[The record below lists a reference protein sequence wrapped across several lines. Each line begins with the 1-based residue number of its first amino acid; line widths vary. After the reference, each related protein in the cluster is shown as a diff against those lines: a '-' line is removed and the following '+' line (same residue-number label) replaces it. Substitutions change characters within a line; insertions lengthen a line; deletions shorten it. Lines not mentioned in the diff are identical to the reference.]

1 MNLPFELIIKILSYL
16 NINHINKLELP
27 FSYHKHYLIERNILK
42 NNNWYVGVYNNI
54 YDHCFTCKT
63 HLDKNLRVLVICMN
77 CEFTLDNY
85 YCYPVVCINCTNVDK
100 SVKRGNVFTCFCPS
114 CENSKMNIAIECFS

>member
-1 MNLPFELIIKILSYL
+1 MKLSIKKFSSIFEELIIKILSYL

-63 HLDKNLRVLVICMN
+63 HLDKHLRVLVICMN

-85 YCYPVVCINCTNVDK
+85 YCYPVVCINSLMLINLLKEVMFLLVFVLA
-100 SVKRGNVFTCFCPS
+100 VKIL
-114 CENSKMNIAIECFS
+114 K

>member
-1 MNLPFELIIKILSYL
+1 MKLSIKKFSSIFEELIIKILSYL

-85 YCYPVVCINCTNVDK
+85 YCYPVVCINSLMLINLLKEVMFLLVFVLA
-100 SVKRGNVFTCFCPS
+100 VKIL
-114 CENSKMNIAIECFS
+114 K